1 MRRSHSDSE
10 TSVGLFAFL
19 DVLMST
25 MGSLILVLM
34 IVSPKIRQEKMAKAA
49 TEAAR
54 DIVKVEPAPAP
65 APVPLPAPVVAPPRE
80 TIDLNA
86 KFAKRVAELSGQ
98 ADDKRRTAAEKERS
112 LAAQRE
118 SFEKIRAQRE
128 QLERELAELHTTKDH
143 TLASAQDLAAEGLRV
158 ESELAKR
165 GSRLRKIRDQIAHES
180 TEYSFVAYDGVSGTT
195 RRPILI
201 ECADDQIRFP
211 QENITLSASE
221 TTGFSSAA
229 NPVLAGAEALLEYW
243 TTHSKPDDPK
253 PYVLLVVRP
262 SGTLA
267 YYRARNLLQRMQSP
281 FGYELL
287 SEDQKLAAPA
297 ADKEAFSACRQ
308 AIDQAIAKRESVFD
322 QALANGRGL
331 STRNRWRRGGGS
343 SSSDGPNGG
352 RIGTP
357 EKPGA
362 PFDDPF
368 DLTSGGSKGTGKG
381 PGGESLVA
389 TGNSVTGN
397 STTSGA
403 VPGAG
408 GTGTGSGGTG
418 GLGPP
423 STNATGTNA
432 TGMASKGAGPS
443 GVASDHVGG
452 AGLGS
457 GTTGPGGFGS
467 NAVGPGGGSSDG
479 LASGDL
485 AGGASKGAGDANG
498 LTGTADPNNSAANGA
513 NGNAKIGSDQRGSN
527 QKGNEGGKPV
537 ASLAGSAGVESVGG
551 GSPRPDVNA
560 ESGIGRAD
568 AAFQLS
574 PAPGTP
580 RTGGGDGKVNEA
592 AGDVNF
598 ESIARQ
604 ARASDS
610 QAGHASLNAGSPD
623 AVSGG
628 FGSAPTTPIA
638 SAGSGLPPLIP
649 VGGGMPGS
657 GSPNNG
663 SSGSGFS
670 GGGFSGGGAG
680 QADPS
685 STASGQPGSAPQ
697 ISSGM
702 AGGGG
707 TPDGSGLPGGSPS
720 GGSPGADPGGESG
733 QGGGGSADPSSGG
746 GGMPSFGQS
755 SDGSPNGSFARRR
768 WGYSSSQAS
777 IGFEHDLTIWIG
789 ARAIVVGGQPPV
801 PISRADSVQR
811 LAALVVPAIDREARA
826 WGRPPDHLYWVPNVK
841 FVVSPGGNLPYE
853 RLRPVVER
861 HGLVSSVDYCLEP
874 DSPRQTFQS
883 WVQ

>member
-1 MRRSHSDSE
+1 MRRSHSVSE

-65 APVPLPAPVVAPPRE
+65 APAPVPLPVPVVAPPRE

-98 ADDKRRTAAEKERS
+98 ADDQRRAAAEKQQS
-112 LAAQRE
+112 LTAQRE
-118 SFEKIRAQRE
+118 SSERIRAQRE
-128 QLERELAELHTTKDH
+128 QLERELAELRATKDH
-143 TLASAQDLAAEGLRV
+143 TLVSAQDLAAEGLKV

-165 GSRLRKIRDQIAHES
+165 GSRLRKIRDHIAHES
-180 TEYSFVAYDGVSGTT
+180 TEYEFVAYDGVSGTT

-201 ECADDQIRFP
+201 ECADDQIKFP
-211 QENITLSASE
+211 EENITLTASDMIGSSA
-221 TTGFSSAA
+221 AA
-229 NPVLAGAEALLEYW
+229 NPVLAGAEALAEYW
-243 TTHSKPDDPK
+243 TMHSKPDDPK

-267 YYRARNLLQRMQSP
+267 YYRARNLLQRMKSP

-297 ADKEAFSACRQ
+297 ADKEALAACRR
-308 AIDQAIAKRESVFD
+308 AIDQAIAKRESAFD
-322 QALANGRGL
+322 QAFANGRGL
-331 STRNRWRRGGGS
+331 STRNPGRRGASGS
-343 SSSDGPNGG
+343 RFDGQDGS
-352 RIGTP
+352 RIGNS

-381 PGGESLVA
+381 PGGDSLAA

-397 STTSGA
+397 SVTGGA
-403 VPGAG
+403 AFGAASTG
-408 GTGTGSGGTG
+408 SVGTGSGGPG
-418 GLGPP
+418 GVGPAGASLP
-423 STNATGTNA
+423 GTNPTGTSSAGAGSSGVGSDHVGGTGFGSGNIGPGGIGSNTMGPGGGGPDGLA
-432 TGMASKGAGPS
+432 SGNLAGMASKG
-443 GVASDHVGG
+443 
-452 AGLGS
+452 
-457 GTTGPGGFGS
+457 T
-467 NAVGPGGGSSDG
+467 
-479 LASGDL
+479 
-485 AGGASKGAGDANG
+485 GDANG
-498 LTGTADPNNSAANGA
+498 VTGSDDPNNSSANGA
-513 NGNAKIGSDQRGSN
+513 NGTAKTGSQQWGSN

-537 ASLAGSAGVESVGG
+537 ASLAGSAGAESVVV
-551 GSPRPDVNA
+551 GSPNRDVNP
-560 ESGIGRAD
+560 ESGSGRAD
-568 AAFQLS
+568 AAFELS
-574 PAPGTP
+574 PAPGAP
-580 RTGGGDGKVNEA
+580 RTGGGDGKVSATTA
-592 AGDVNF
+592 AGDLNF
-598 ESIARQ
+598 ESTARL
-604 ARASDS
+604 AGAADS
-610 QAGHASLNAGSPD
+610 QAGHASLNMGPSDTRAAGFGSP
-623 AVSGG
+623 G
-628 FGSAPTTPIA
+628 FGSAPTTPILQA
-638 SAGSGLPPLIP
+638 GTGPSPSGSAGTGF
-649 VGGGMPGS
+649 
-657 GSPNNG
+657 
-663 SSGSGFS
+663 SGSGFS
-670 GGGFSGGGAG
+670 GGGAG
-680 QADPS
+680 QSDPS
-685 STASGQPGSAPQ
+685 STGSGQPDSSPQ
-697 ISSGM
+697 ISSGT

-720 GGSPGADPGGESG
+720 GGSPGADAGGESG

-746 GGMPSFGQS
+746 GIPSFGPS
-755 SDGSPNGSFARRR
+755 SDGSSNGNFTRRR
-768 WGYSSSQAS
+768 WGYSSSQAT
-777 IGFEHDLTIWIG
+777 IGFEHDVTIWIG

-811 LAALVVPAIDREARA
+811 LTALVVPAIDREARA

-841 FVVSPGGNLPYE
+841 FVVSPGGNLPFE
-853 RLRPVVER
+853 RLRPVIER